1 MWKAVQCGKK
11 TGSGPRDPRNRC
23 WAPGVPLGC
32 DLRLGT
38 ESATDAGANEAQLQL
53 PLSSW
58 RARGEVTQ
66 HVADSTAPLPPNT
79 AKAERDWASSLVR
92 PE

>member
-1 MWKAVQCGKK
+1 MWKAVQCGKRLA
-11 TGSGPRDPRNRC
+11 RDPGTQETG
-23 WAPGVPLGC
+23 AGPPGLPLDC

-38 ESATDAGANEAQLQL
+38 EPATDAGANEAQLQL

-58 RARGEVTQ
+58 RAREEVTQ

-79 AKAERDWASSLVR
+79 AKADREPGR
-92 PE
+92 PPL